1 MITTEELLGLI
12 PHLPQAEE
20 RAAKLARL
28 GETFLALGS
37 ARGVTAL
44 RDRDDLKREF
54 LIDSLAA
61 YDSLPKGEGARVI
74 DIGTGGGIPGLVLAI
89 VRPDLK
95 FCLTDSTVRKTD
107 WVRER
112 AGELSLANVEVVASR
127 LEILGHQAEF
137 RGTFD
142 AVTAKALAPLRVLIE
157 FALPLLRIEGRLI
170 AYKGPGV
177 IEEIGEAQ
185 KALAELS
192 GKVYRCLG
200 YRLDQKDY
208 RIVEVQKTAATTDRY
223 PRRDGVPQKKP
234 L

>member
-1 MITTEELLGLI
+1 MITTEELLCLI
-12 PHLPQAEE
+12 PDLPEAEE

-44 RDRDDLKREF
+44 CDRTDLKREF

-61 YDSLPKGEGARVI
+61 YDSLPKEEGAQVI

-89 VRPDLK
+89 VRPDLE

-112 AGELSLANVEVVASR
+112 AGELSLSNVEVVDSR
-127 LEILGHQAEF
+127 LEILGHQTEF
-137 RGTFD
+137 RGRFD
-142 AVTAKALAPLRVLIE
+142 AVTAKALASMRVLIE
-157 FALPLLRIEGRLI
+157 FALPLLRVGGRLV

-177 IEEIGEAQ
+177 VEEIAEAQ
-185 KALAELS
+185 KALTELS
-192 GKVYRCLG
+192 GKVHRCLG
-200 YRLDQKDY
+200 YSLDQKDH
-208 RIVEVQKTAATTDRY
+208 RIIEVVKTAPTNDRY
-223 PRRDGVPQKKP
+223 PRRDGVPQRKP